1 MTLKELIIKK
11 REEAKFWTKKE
22 DLELA
27 PEQLMTMVH
36 ELKQCE
42 EFKDTEIEIMN
53 FPVISVVSGDIVDCI
68 SAKTIIL
75 HEGVNFGKKAYLYK
89 ISLTPELYEKDYINT
104 TPGSYITPVIHNPES
119 FIPEKKIVLAY
130 DMVGHQD
137 DIIFG
142 NINYRKSIHD
152 TLDDILDNVVNYEKV
167 PNHRCIMIRGH
178 FDYYSVPNEAE
189 KVKI

>member
-1 MTLKELIIKK
+1 MTLKEFVIKK
-11 REEAKFWTKKE
+11 KEEAKFWTKKE
-22 DLELA
+22 DLELT
-27 PEQLMTMVH
+27 PEQLMTIVD

-53 FPVISVVSGDIVDCI
+53 FPAQMKEEGDSAI
-68 SAKTIIL
+68 SARTIIL
-75 HEGVNFGKKAYLYK
+75 HEGTKFGKKCYLYK

-104 TPGSYITPVIHNPES
+104 TPGSYITPAIYNPES

-137 DIIFG
+137 DITFG

-152 TLDDILDNVVNYEKV
+152 TLDNILDNMANYEKV

-178 FDYYSVPNEAE
+178 FEYYSVPNEAE